1 MKLSVDLNGS
11 HAGIWICKCCSGQAS
26 SGQSKHGAEFAPE
39 RVPSPFAVHSPYL
52 HHPLLVLAMYW
63 SRESTN
69 AAVFSPAAEPRSLL
83 PKIGE
88 TLLDGAALHLWV
100 WTASGQNGGLL
111 GMYSAALCVGRG

>member
-1 MKLSVDLNGS
+1 M
-11 HAGIWICKCCSGQAS
+11 WICKSSVLLRLERSGQQPIKARRRAR
-26 SGQSKHGAEFAPE
+26 SGKSPG
-39 RVPSPFAVHSPYL
+39 PFAVHSPYL

-111 GMYSAALCVGRG
+111 GMNSAALCVGRG